1 MNKNSIIIA
10 IIVSLGLIIG
20 LAIFSNAVKNRNSS
34 NDTIAVTG
42 LGSKTFTSDLI
53 TWSGSFSQT
62 NLELRKAYDQL
73 ESDRQTIQEYL
84 TSKGIPKDMII
95 FSAVN
100 TNKNYNYD
108 TDEFGRSRQTF
119 TGYELSQSVSIESQE
134 VGKIEQLS
142 RDITEIINKGIEFT
156 SSPPNYFY
164 TKLAEV
170 KHEMIADATKD
181 AKLRAQ
187 KIAENAGAK
196 LGKLKS
202 ARTGIIQITA
212 PNSDEDYSYGGT
224 FNTFSKEK
232 EASIT
237 IRLEYIID

>member
-20 LAIFSNAVKNRNSS
+20 LAIFSNAFKNRNSS

-62 NLELRKAYDQL
+62 NLELKKAYDQL